1 MFCVVFCCVEIYIL
15 SISIPSISYFRDIDQ
30 EYTGPGD
37 SRLNSTSLPYRALS
51 VEAIYQSTA
60 GTGSLVEDAFIG
72 HQMHV
77 GRGIYA
83 RSKEINSILQ
93 DIDNTRQKTVI
104 ANCMESLKVVRDFA
118 GNDIDNEL
126 RTEGLNKAAE
136 DMKHSFK
143 GRHVHSKTIT
153 PRTIYSKGRQMS
165 IQSKVFDSKD
175 RSETIISEQRRFELL
190 LDYLNFSDP
199 DPDPKVVSKSI
210 HGYYAWL
217 YHIFDHFYGDEVFG
231 TNYVFIKDKLNLKLL
246 ASSSK
251 PTGGGLHI

>member
-1 MFCVVFCCVEIYIL
+1 MFCVEIYIE
-15 SISIPSISYFRDIDQ
+15 SISIPSIQYSRDIDR
-30 EYTGPGD
+30 EYIDPG
-37 SRLNSTSLPYRALS
+37 SPRLNSAALPYRALS
-51 VEAIYQSTA
+51 VEAIYQSTT
-60 GTGSLVEDAFIG
+60 GKGSLVEDGFIA

-93 DIDNTRQKTVI
+93 DIDNKRQETVI
-104 ANCMESLKVVRDFA
+104 ANCLESLKVVKDFA
-118 GNDIDNEL
+118 GNDIDIEL

-136 DMKHSFK
+136 DMKHTFK
-143 GRHVHSKTIT
+143 GRHVHSRSIT
-153 PRTIYSKGRQMS
+153 PRTIYSKGRQMNV
-165 IQSKVFDSKD
+165 QSKVFDAKD
-175 RSETIISEQRRFELL
+175 QSEAIVSEQRRFELF

-217 YHIFDHFYGDEVFG
+217 YHIFDHIYGDEVFGTG

-246 ASSSK
+246 ASSSSSS
-251 PTGGGLHI
+251 GGFHI